1 MSFDDCGFLIS
12 NIQLLCDEK
21 FGHQETR
28 YLFHQK
34 KCENIRFDINDEVKD
49 IRKKIRLI
57 QERITDFND
66 CGNIRELYTRHK
78 PPCPKSHLDATDQKH
93 SNEYENMYRQRD
105 RCQEKL
111 QEFHAIIDQQ
121 LSKYRTNPNPLRHDI
136 LYKKYIIHLYNE
148 QQRLEEEV
156 RLSIL
161 TEREHQRKLKD
172 LSDIAERNKRE
183 LEEFKKQ
190 QAKEKSKERFRERS
204 ESKEEAKQ
212 AEERFKQQEK
222 QSKQNLIEQQQC
234 EKQNTKFIEH
244 AIRDISQIECVSSKY
259 INTYIKKEYIQHFIM
274 KSRKT
279 IEDPLI
285 RKMIC
290 YMFFHQLSELDIK
303 KIERHVDRIY
313 AGLQ

>member
-1 MSFDDCGFLIS
+1 MSFHDCGFLIS

-28 YLFHQK
+28 HLFHQK

-57 QERITDFND
+57 QERIIDFNN
-66 CGNIRELYTRHK
+66 CGNVRELYTKHK
-78 PPCPKSHLDATDQKH
+78 PPCSKSHLDPTDQKH

-121 LSKYRTNPNPLRHDI
+121 LSKYKTNPNPSRHDI

-148 QQRLEEEV
+148 QQLLEEEI

-161 TEREHQRKLKD
+161 REKEHQRKLKD

-190 QAKEKSKERFRERS
+190 QAKEQAKERSKERL

-212 AEERFKQQEK
+212 AEELKR
-222 QSKQNLIEQQQC
+222 QSKQNLIEQQQR

-244 AIRDISQIECVSSKY
+244 VIRDVNQTECVSSKY
-259 INTYIKKEYIQHFIM
+259 INRYIKKEYIQHFIT

-279 IEDPLI
+279 IEDLVI